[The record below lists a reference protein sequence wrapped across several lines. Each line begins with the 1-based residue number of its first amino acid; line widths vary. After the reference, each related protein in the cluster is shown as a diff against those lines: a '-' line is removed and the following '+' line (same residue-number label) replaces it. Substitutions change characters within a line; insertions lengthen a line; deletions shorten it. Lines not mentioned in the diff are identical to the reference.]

1 MSNFIHP
8 SAIIE
13 PGAEFGENNYI
24 GPYSDIGPNVKM
36 GSNNRLEGHVS
47 IGTPAEHRDY
57 LRKTPGPVSIGDNN
71 VFREFCTINGGT
83 YSTTTLGNDII
94 MMRGCALGHDSIIR
108 DKVTLSFNVLIA
120 GHVIVGTGANLG
132 LSACVHQFRV
142 IGAFTMV
149 GMNSTVTKNTL
160 PYVIAYGNAA
170 EPVRVN
176 RIGLMRNGVPEGDL
190 NIFEEWFVS
199 HQGLYTCPKELN
211 HSLAYHLKEFHEDV
225 KVISQSK
232 N

>member
-1 MSNFIHP
+1 MSNYIHP

-13 PGAEFGENNYI
+13 NGAELGENNYI
-24 GPYSDIGPNVKM
+24 GPYSYIGPNVKV
-36 GSNNRLEGHVS
+36 GSNNRFEGHVS
-47 IGTPAEHRDY
+47 VGTPAEHRDY
-57 LRKTPGPVSIGDNN
+57 LRKAPGKVIIGNNN
-71 VFREFCTINGGT
+71 VIREFSTINGGT
-83 YSTTTLGNDII
+83 YSTTQIGNDIV

-142 IGAFTMV
+142 IGAYTMV
-149 GMNSTVTKNTL
+149 GMNSTVTKNTI

-176 RIGLMRNGVPEGDL
+176 RIGLTRNGVAESDL
-190 NIFEEWFVS
+190 NIFEEWFAS
-199 HQGLYTCPKELN
+199 HQGLFTIPKELN
-211 HSLAYHLKEFHEDV
+211 HNFSSYLKEFNEDV
-225 KVISQSK
+225 KIISQSK